1 MSVVKDTAYDY
12 LHEVITANHYDST
25 LDLDIDSNFFE
36 TVSDAQLQ
44 ELTLLAIASNY
55 HLGKIVLLRHG
66 ETEWSKSGKHTGRSD
81 VALTPYGREQ
91 AKGASCNLLDYNFS
105 AIYSS
110 PLRRAYDTALY
121 ATWDIR
127 ADNPGLHV
135 VTDRNLLE
143 MSYGNAEGITSDVI
157 RRDLKE
163 PDWNVFAAGTKSLP
177 SMIAEDEN
185 EPYFCRGKGEDWEDI
200 SGRAKKILK
209 KAQYETIQGH
219 DVLLVAHGH
228 ILMTIAAV
236 WLGINLKEFDY
247 NLAKRILFL
256 PTAGCGALATT
267 DNGEHV
273 TQDWNRPPRM
283 EN

>member
-1 MSVVKDTAYDY
+1 MSVSKNTAYDY
-12 LHEVITANHYDST
+12 LLTAVKANSLEST
-25 LDLDIDSNFFE
+25 LDLDITSEFFE
-36 TVSDAQLQ
+36 TISDVELQ

-81 VALTPYGREQ
+81 VALTPYGYEQ
-91 AKGASCNLLDYNFS
+91 AKGARYNLLDYDFS

-110 PLRRAYDTALY
+110 PLRRAYDTALF
-121 ATWDIR
+121 ATEDIR
-127 ADNPGLHV
+127 ADTPGLRIT
-135 VTDRNLLE
+135 TDINLLE
-143 MSYGNAEGITSDVI
+143 MSYGNAEGITSSVI
-157 RRDLKE
+157 KQDLKE
-163 PDWNVFAAGTKSLP
+163 PDWNVFANGTKSLP

-185 EPYFCRGKGEDWEDI
+185 EPYFFRGNGEDWEDI
-200 SGRAKKILK
+200 STRAKKILK

-256 PTAGCGALATT
+256 PTAGCGTLATT

-273 TQDWNRPPRM
+273 TQDWNMPPRM

>member
-1 MSVVKDTAYDY
+1 MSISKTTAYDY
-12 LHEVITANHYDST
+12 LHAAIKTNSLEST
-25 LDLDIDSNFFE
+25 LDLDITSDHFE
-36 TVSDAQLQ
+36 TVSDAELQ

-55 HLGKIVLLRHG
+55 RLGKIVLLRHG
-66 ETEWSKSGKHTGRSD
+66 ETKWSKSGKHTGRSD
-81 VALTPYGREQ
+81 VALTPYGYEQ
-91 AKGASCNLLDYNFS
+91 AKGASYNLYDYNFS
-105 AIYSS
+105 RIYSS

-121 ATWDIR
+121 ATKAIR
-127 ADNPGLHV
+127 DNTPGLRII
-135 VTDRNLLE
+135 TDRNLFE

-163 PDWNVFAAGTKSLP
+163 SDWNVFAAGTKSLP

-200 SGRAKKILK
+200 SCRAKKILK
-209 KAQYETIQGH
+209 KAQYESIQGH

-228 ILMTIAAV
+228 ILLTIAAV

-273 TQDWNRPPRM
+273 TQDWNMPPRM